1 MGGVS
6 ASAVSPTL
14 RWWIAG
20 IGGKGVVADSRPRR
34 MKKRPGEGRSLRA
47 PWRWM
52 AASGAVVYFGDLR
65 PARALCMVPLDRWAV
80 QRVSNG
86 LFGYCWGPALRAASE
101 TLSGPRL
108 MTGSPA
114 AHLSAHLFLPWAAI
128 RPIRLSAVSSPI
140 GTESWP
146 QRKNSTNDSIQP
158 SGQEYRPP
166 IPLAPSEPGGIAQ
179 RRGSHVIAKGL
190 QNRSPPAGR
199 VVASTLDGNIIAT
212 ASSTPR

>member
-1 MGGVS
+1 
-6 ASAVSPTL
+6 
-14 RWWIAG
+14 
-20 IGGKGVVADSRPRR
+20 

-47 PWRWM
+47 TVALDGGPLEQWCILVT
-52 AASGAVVYFGDLR
+52 SGPL
-65 PARALCMVPLDRWAV
+65 ARYGAGMVPLDRWAV

-128 RPIRLSAVSSPI
+128 RPIGLSAVSSPI

-146 QRKNSTNDSIQP
+146 QRKVSTNDSIQP

-166 IPLAPSEPGGIAQ
+166 
-179 RRGSHVIAKGL
+179 SH
-190 QNRSPPAGR
+190 RHPASR
-199 VVASTLDGNIIAT
+199 EA
-212 ASSTPR
+212 